1 MWRDDLVKGEAVE
14 AEFLDRVLV
23 AFQEAYQTF
32 GEDSRFDIEIPELNC
47 KVEVKFDP
55 KSLET
60 GNIVVEYFHN
70 KPSAML
76 VSEATHWLFV
86 TGEEEIWISFDQLLA
101 CILVEGLEPVQ
112 IHGPDDR
119 HPKAVFLVPV
129 ETLRKYAN
137 ASQPLV

>member
-1 MWRDDLVKGEAVE
+1 MWRDDLARGEAVE

-101 CILVEGLEPVQ
+101 CILVEGLKPVQ
-112 IHGPDDR
+112 IHGPADR
-119 HPKAVFLVPV
+119 HPKSVFLVPI
-129 ETLRKYAN
+129 EILRGYAN
-137 ASQPLV
+137 ASQALT